1 MNALQLLD
9 TEELE
14 RLYEILGVD
23 AGGIALDTGEID
35 EATNY
40 RFKIENLGQL
50 NWTFRMIDA
59 YNAKLM
65 EIKQLAN
72 DEMNRISEWEAKA
85 TKNPQAHI
93 DFFEILVM
101 DWAQRS
107 READSKYKGQTTPY
121 GSIALRK
128 MPIEWKYT
136 DEAKVIK
143 YLEAVEE
150 LKEHVKTVTTV
161 GIADKA
167 KIKKALEIKQNVFV
181 INDEVVDVAEV
192 TADDEVIGM
201 QYRLANIDDSE
212 LVFDLSTGEFAVGVE
227 FRSAVVVYGTKIV
240 PGITVAEQ
248 PDKVTIKRGV

>member
-23 AGGIALDTGEID
+23 DGGITLDTGEID

-59 YNAKLM
+59 YNTKLM

-72 DEMNRISEWEAKA
+72 NEMNRITEWEAKA
-85 TKNPQAHI
+85 AKNPQAHI
-93 DFFEILVM
+93 DFFEMLVL
-101 DWAQRS
+101 DWVRRS
-107 READSKYKGQTTPY
+107 KEADDNYKGQTTPY

-128 MPIEWKYT
+128 MPIEWKYD

-181 INDEVVDVAEV
+181 LYNKVVDVAEV
-192 TADDEVIGM
+192 TDEGVVGM
-201 QYRLANIDDSE
+201 QYRLQGTEVVE
-212 LVFDLSTGEFAVGVE
+212 LATGEVVTSIE
-227 FRSAVVVYGTKIV
+227 FRPAVVVHGVDVV